1 MAFAIFCCL
10 ILLLFLQQNHWI
22 MKLLIISI
30 ILLGLAFA
38 GIAIKIWGKKDG
50 KFAGT
55 CASQNPYLNKSGEA
69 CSFCGKLP
77 DEMENCSETPKTN

>member
-1 MAFAIFCCL
+1 
-10 ILLLFLQQNHWI
+10 
-22 MKLLIISI
+22 MKLFIISI
-30 ILLGLAFA
+30 VLLGLAFA

-77 DEMENCSETPKTN
+77 DEMENCSETPKTT